1 MEPGENLYRRW
12 RPHPGISWQSL
23 GVSEALADEIVLRV
37 PASVEYA
44 RVVRVAAAA
53 VALRQGMSFT
63 EIDELRAAVD
73 QATELLLEQPAASE
87 ASIECIFRAQGGC
100 LEMEA
105 RRTDE
110 AGVADTA
117 AARFK
122 KAVGAANVSASV
134 ESDRGWLLLRK
145 PVGRPGSRPAA

>member
-1 MEPGENLYRRW
+1 M
-12 RPHPGISWQSL
+12 

-37 PASVEYA
+37 PASIDYA
-44 RVVRVAAAA
+44 RVVRVGAAA

-63 EIDELRAAVD
+63 EIDELRSAMD
-73 QATELLLEQPAASE
+73 QATELLLEQPAAE
-87 ASIECIFRAQGGC
+87 DASIECVFRTQGGC
-100 LEMEA
+100 LEVEA

-110 AGVADTA
+110 ASVAVTA

-122 KAVGAANVSASV
+122 KAVDASNVTATV
-134 ESDRGWLLLRK
+134 ESNRGRLLMRK

>member
-1 MEPGENLYRRW
+1 M
-12 RPHPGISWQSL
+12 
-23 GVSEALADEIVLRV
+23 SEALADEIVLRV
-37 PASVEYA
+37 PASVEHA
-44 RVVRVAAAA
+44 RVARVGAAA

-73 QATELLLEQPAASE
+73 QAIELLLEQPAAGD
-87 ASIECIFRAQGGC
+87 ASIECIFRAHRGW

-122 KAVGAANVSASV
+122 KAVDAANVSASV
-134 ESDRGWLLLRK
+134 EPDRGWLLMRK